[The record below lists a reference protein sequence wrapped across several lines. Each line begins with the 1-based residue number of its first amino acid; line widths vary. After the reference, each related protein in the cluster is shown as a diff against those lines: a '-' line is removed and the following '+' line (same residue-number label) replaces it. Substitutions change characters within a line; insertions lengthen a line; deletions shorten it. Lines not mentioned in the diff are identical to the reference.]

1 MMSSVLTVSQ
11 INSYIKSVV
20 DYDGNLKNIYIC
32 GEISNFTNHY
42 RSGHFYFTLKDNNS
56 SIKAVMFKSSASRV
70 RFEVED
76 GMRVIIR
83 GSISVF
89 ERDGVYQLYCD
100 DMQPDGVGALNLAYE
115 QLKKKLSSLGLF
127 DEENKKPL
135 PLFPDKIGVIT
146 SPTGAAVHDIT
157 TVLSRRYPLAQ
168 IVFEPVA
175 VQGENAAPQIVKA
188 LEKFNLLKGADV
200 IILGRGG
207 GSIEDLWA
215 FNEEEVAYAVFKSK
229 IPVVSA
235 VGHETDFTICDFV
248 SDKRAATPS
257 AAAEIVAPDIRDLFY
272 TVNSFSQIFKKS
284 IDSKITDYTLTV
296 SNYEKL
302 IEKNSP
308 ISVIDS
314 SFSNVKAYQERISKS
329 LDKLLSLYEQKLS
342 SHSQILD
349 ALSPLKIISKG
360 YAIVYDQEGKTISSA
375 ENVQENS
382 KLNLRLADGV
392 LHCDVKSKEKL

>member
-11 INSYIKSVV
+11 INSYIKSVI

-42 RSGHFYFTLKDNNS
+42 RSGHFYFTLKDNDA
-56 SIKAVMFKSSASRV
+56 SIKTVMFKSAASRV

-100 DMQPDGVGALNLAYE
+100 DMQPDGIGALNLAYE

-127 DEENKKPL
+127 DDENKKPL
-135 PLFPDKIGVIT
+135 PRFPEKIGVIT

-188 LEKFNLLKGADV
+188 LEKFNRLKGADV

-215 FNEEEVAYAVFKSK
+215 FNEEEVAYAVYKSK
-229 IPVVSA
+229 IPIVSA

-272 TVNSFSQIFKKS
+272 TVDSFSQIFKKS

-308 ISVIDS
+308 MSVINS

-329 LDKLLSLYEQKLS
+329 MDNLLSLYEQKLS

-375 ENVQENS
+375 KNVQENS
-382 KLNLRLADGV
+382 KLNLRFADGA
-392 LHCDVKSKEKL
+392 LHCEVKSKEKL